1 LLSVDLGFDPERAA
15 IVRVDVRRELEPEA
29 RASLLYEFVDRTR
42 GVPGVTAA
50 GLSDAVPM
58 DVDRTWAVRR
68 PDQQPRPGESQAAYV
83 RRVSAGYLDA
93 MSIAMLR
100 GRDFDSR
107 DSRDGQPAVIIN
119 ETLAHQLYADAD
131 PVGRTVISIDSEW
144 TIIGVVED
152 VRHAGPDMPP
162 GPEIYFHVTQTTP
175 SSADLVIRSPLPVD
189 ALRAGVAAALHAVDP
204 RLPMT
209 DFRPA
214 ATLVSRAVSSRR
226 FLLSLVGAFA
236 GLALTLATIGIYG
249 VVSHAVGQRTQEIG
263 IRMALGAS
271 AGRVQRGIVGWTLAL
286 AATGIATGFAAA
298 LAIGP
303 AFAPL
308 LYGISPRDP
317 VTFGAIAALLMGVA
331 GAASYLP
338 ARRAARIEPLTAL
351 RV

>member
-1 LLSVDLGFDPERAA
+1 
-15 IVRVDVRRELEPEA
+15 
-29 RASLLYEFVDRTR
+29 
-42 GVPGVTAA
+42 
-50 GLSDAVPM
+50 
-58 DVDRTWAVRR
+58 
-68 PDQQPRPGESQAAYV
+68 
-83 RRVSAGYLDA
+83 
-93 MSIAMLR
+93 
-100 GRDFDSR
+100 
-107 DSRDGQPAVIIN
+107 
-119 ETLAHQLYADAD
+119 
-131 PVGRTVISIDSEW
+131 
-144 TIIGVVED
+144 
-152 VRHAGPDMPP
+152 
-162 GPEIYFHVTQTTP
+162 
-175 SSADLVIRSPLPVD
+175 
-189 ALRAGVAAALHAVDP
+189 
-204 RLPMT
+204 
-209 DFRPA
+209 
-214 ATLVSRAVSSRR
+214 VSSRR